1 MYLVLC
7 LNGHVGPQPL
17 SFPQMDVPTTI
28 KTFTGRLMK
37 KKRNEFIWF
46 FDLEVSNMGR
56 QAFTHCLASDQP
68 PHCQLLQI
76 ILWEP
81 IRWKNMSI
89 SWRSLLINSAIPICC
104 ISKLQYAGCTGVII
118 TKPFRQASGPQS
130 SCSRF
135 LMWALNVTL
144 YVSQLHMKLN
154 HLTKYNQISGF
165 KKKLN
170 HDFELRSV
178 VRSDIGCHTCRRKPL
193 HWTVN
198 RRLWFLYESREKS
211 SRNSTRSPWFTWKMN
226 CTKTNQ
232 SRF

>member
-1 MYLVLC
+1 MYLALC
-7 LNGHVGPQPL
+7 LNGHLGPQPL
-17 SFPQMDVPTTI
+17 SFPQADVPTTL
-28 KTFTGRLMK
+28 KTFTVWLTEK
-37 KKRNEFIWF
+37 KKNEFIWV
-46 FDLEVSNMGR
+46 FDLEVPNMGR
-56 QAFTHCLASDQP
+56 QAFTHCLASDQS

-154 HLTKYNQISGF
+154 HY
-165 KKKLN
+165 
-170 HDFELRSV
+170 FELRSV